1 MKRHV
6 ALPTTHETTKLDKQY
21 NATQRNATR
30 TPSMDCGL
38 RLAQNAPHPAF
49 RFETPAVSPETVSR
63 QNFEF
68 VLVRDDYLVGFAK
81 TPNPRPFAKFL
92 SGERC
97 GSGSGGDD
105 ENENGAA
112 GCVFE
117 NLGGDATLVAPKDWS
132 PLSLSLLSSSWLSK
146 PSNES
151 QQQSQQQSVSSC
163 YGHLANFVRGA
174 PDAQIAKLW
183 NLVAETLEEQLMGD
197 AGAGATVDVAAIDR
211 PLWWSTAGSG
221 VAWLHFRLDSR
232 PKYYQ
237 YRPYKAFAKPLGRD
251 RLLGMDI
258 LLGDRKRNAGGNG

>member
-6 ALPTTHETTKLDKQY
+6 ALPTPHETTKLDKQY
-21 NATQRNATR
+21 NATQRNTHSIR
-30 TPSMDCGL
+30 GL
-38 RLAQNAPHPAF
+38 RIAQNAPHPAF

-92 SGERC
+92 SVERC
-97 GSGSGGDD
+97 GGGSGGDD

-132 PLSLSLLSSSWLSK
+132 PLSLSSSSSSSWLSK
-146 PSNES
+146 PSNEL
-151 QQQSQQQSVSSC
+151 QQQSQQSVSSC

-174 PDAQIAKLW
+174 PDVQIAKLW
-183 NLVAETLEEQLMGD
+183 NLVAETLEEQLMG
-197 AGAGATVDVAAIDR
+197 GAGAAVAGAAIDR
-211 PLWWSTAGSG
+211 PLWWSTAGTG